1 MRSSRSEEEV
11 LGAIDALAERGE
23 VVSRS
28 FPVRDPHL
36 AFSSL
41 RFVAAVDPAA
51 GARQADVHT
60 ERAYRS
66 WLREWLSSPGA
77 LDGAHESG
85 VPAGGRGVRIRGGI
99 RGHAPGGASSEQ
111 AASKRG

>member
-1 MRSSRSEEEV
+1 MNPDQTTEAVWRFLTSNRDRAFLVSEVVAAARSPSGSEEEV

-60 ERAYRS
+60 ERAYQS
-66 WLREWLSSPGA
+66 WLREWLSS
-77 LDGAHESG
+77 H
-85 VPAGGRGVRIRGGI
+85 RCC
-99 RGHAPGGASSEQ
+99 
-111 AASKRG
+111 